1 MQKNKVNL
9 VGHPY
14 IPIGMGE
21 HIRTTTRAMRS
32 VAQAATL
39 TDIFGFTEATTED
52 HAEFSAVCTQEAGD
66 VNVYH
71 INGNEVEQSLV
82 HLQSKRGWSGY
93 NVIYP
98 LWELPRYPEVWAKQ
112 LDKFDEI
119 WAPSKYIFEALKTAC
134 KKPVFHMPM
143 ACEVKVSQ
151 FYNRRYF
158 NIPETAYVFL
168 FFYDLRSFTARKNP
182 HAVVSAFRKTL
193 NKRPYASAHLVIKV
207 NGADIKPDEFKALQ
221 KELIEFGAH
230 VTLIEKI
237 MTSTEVKNL
246 TRCCDSFVSLH
257 RSEGY
262 GFGIAE
268 AMVLGK
274 PVICTGYSG
283 NMDFM
288 DAVVS
293 YAVDYKLINVKEGEY
308 PHYENQVWADPN
320 VEQATQY
327 MVNLLDNANVGR
339 ALGTTAKK
347 HMQNKFSY
355 RNIGLNYINRLNEI
369 DSNIRRSI

>member
-21 HIRTTTRAMRS
+21 HIRTTSRALRS

-39 TDIFGFTEATTED
+39 TDIFGFTEATAED
-52 HAEFSAVCTQEAGD
+52 HAEFAAVCTQEACD

-71 INGNEVEQSLV
+71 INGNEVEQSLA
-82 HLQSKRGWSGY
+82 HLQPKRGWSGY

-98 LWELPRYPEVWAKQ
+98 LWELPRYPEVWAKE
-112 LDKFDEI
+112 LDRFDEI
-119 WAPSKYIFEALKTAC
+119 WAPSKYIFEALKSAC

-151 FYNRRYF
+151 FFNRRYF
-158 NIPETAYVFL
+158 NIPETAYAFL
-168 FFYDLRSFTARKNP
+168 FFYDLRSFTSRKNP
-182 HAVVSAFRKTL
+182 HAVIDALRSTL
-193 NKRPYASAHLVIKV
+193 AARPYSSAHLVIKV
-207 NGADIKPDEFKALQ
+207 NGANMKPEEYQAL
-221 KELIEFGAH
+221 KNELHEFGAH
-230 VTLIEKI
+230 VTLIDRV

-246 TRCCDSFVSLH
+246 TRCTDCFVSLH
-257 RSEGY
+257 RSEGF

-274 PVICTGYSG
+274 PVIGTAYSG

-288 DAVVS
+288 NPQVS
-293 YAVDYKLINVKEGEY
+293 YAIDYQLIPVKEGEY
-308 PHYENQVWADPN
+308 PHYENQVWADPD
-320 VEQATQY
+320 VAQASRY
-327 MVNLLDNANVGR
+327 MVALLDSPNEGR
-339 ALGTTAKK
+339 ALGQAAKL
-347 HMQNKFSY
+347 HMQNDFSY
-355 RNIGLNYINRLNEI
+355 RKIGLNYVQRLDTIFATLKE
-369 DSNIRRSI
+369 